1 MNTYKYG
8 SNGRNRIGGTKN
20 ELRKMGMNQD
30 PGLNFCSEKKAIFLY
45 LLLIFNSHN
54 LHTSKKIT

>member
-20 ELRKMGMNQD
+20 ELRKMMELMY
-30 PGLNFCSEKKAIFLY
+30 GLTWKYE
-45 LLLIFNSHN
+45 
-54 LHTSKKIT
+54 